1 MSKDDFPAEEFAEP
15 QRRVRAKMDAAGIDL
30 LLVFLLTNIQYLIG
44 SRAKSYQQ
52 FQILFYP
59 SEEAPLTIF
68 MRLAEL
74 PELSDHGLAD
84 NVRRSNPEPVRG
96 AVR

>member
-52 FQILFYP
+52 LQVLFYP
-59 SEEAPLTIF
+59 PEEAPLTIF
-68 MRLAEL
+68 MRLAEV
-74 PELSDHGLAD
+74 PELSDLGLAD
-84 NVRRSNPEPVRG
+84 DVRRSNPEPVRG
-96 AVR
+96 AVQ